1 MKNDMLKSI
10 IMEQIDTA
18 EIFYGYKIDD
28 KNSFCEEI
36 ISQIP
41 EEYYEGIINEEM
53 GEYIEDLIINT

>member
-28 KNSFCEEI
+28 KNAFCV
-36 ISQIP
+36 SVSGLFLNNSK
-41 EEYYEGIINEEM
+41 YAS
-53 GEYIEDLIINT
+53 